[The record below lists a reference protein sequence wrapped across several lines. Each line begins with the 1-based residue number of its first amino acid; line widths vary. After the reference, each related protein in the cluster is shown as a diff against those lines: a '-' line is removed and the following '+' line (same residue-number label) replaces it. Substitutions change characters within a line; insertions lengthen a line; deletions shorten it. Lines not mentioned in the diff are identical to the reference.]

1 MDSPGWELRFGVS
14 NAEFHGTGGCFK
26 TLPLQYVPPNLS
38 RHRWF
43 CHALSPYTCAAL
55 PFAVFGAEAPLRFRC
70 VGGRTKKK
78 KRLQASAACF
88 LKVCMFVFKI
98 KVATPHSM
106 PMQWPGPKR
115 LGGIAQKSKIKISI
129 FEFSSFRDF
138 RVFDFFNGFLNFRIF
153 EIFGIF
159 EFSIFFADFWIFEFS
174 SFRIFEFSSFRAF
187 RLFEF
192 STFRFFFG
200 FSRFSR
206 FSNFR
211 AVGGF
216 SNFRIFDF
224 SSGSPYP
231 HLKPKRTRRTST
243 DIYIYIYI

>member
-55 PFAVFGAEAPLRFRC
+55 PFAVFGAEAPLRFRR
-70 VGGRTKKK
+70 VGGGTKKK

-115 LGGIAQKSKIKISI
+115 LGGIARKSK
-129 FEFSSFRDF
+129 FRFLSFR
-138 RVFDFFNGFLNFRIF
+138 V
-153 EIFGIF
+153 FGIF
-159 EFSIFFADFWIFEFS
+159 EFSIFLTDFWIFEFS
-174 SFRIFEFSSFRAF
+174 RYSGFSSFRFFLRIFEFLNFRVFEFSSFRVFELFDFSSFRLFDFSLDFRDFRAFRIFELLADFRIFEFS
-187 RLFEF
+187 
-192 STFRFFFG
+192 TFR
-200 FSRFSR
+200 
-206 FSNFR
+206 
-211 AVGGF
+211 VDPP
-216 SNFRIFDF
+216 I
-224 SSGSPYP
+224 
-231 HLKPKRTRRTST
+231 LT
-243 DIYIYIYI
+243 